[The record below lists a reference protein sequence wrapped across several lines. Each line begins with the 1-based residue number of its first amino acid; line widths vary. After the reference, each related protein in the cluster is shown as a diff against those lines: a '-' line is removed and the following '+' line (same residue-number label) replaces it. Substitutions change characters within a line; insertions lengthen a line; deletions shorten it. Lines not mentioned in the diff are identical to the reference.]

1 MPRRVGSEEGLVGY
15 FALWRHSACRSDFD
29 LNVESF
35 APGEDRNQHQV
46 LANWTARV
54 SGGHWGHLHRQTVS
68 YRGLLDVSR
77 HGDLWM
83 LDDLT
88 IISAKTGG

>member
-1 MPRRVGSEEGLVGY
+1 MSVTLPSGAIARVEAIS
-15 FALWRHSACRSDFD
+15 D